1 MAESADIPDHELT
14 RVLRQHGPLLEER
27 TRALLATG
35 AAEIAVPRLLL
46 HARLRSPSRWRK
58 GLLEVTSEDPFTGA
72 TNAGTSPLRRTPWPP
87 SLTEE
92 ITIRLALEIVNR
104 LAQPG

>member
-1 MAESADIPDHELT
+1 MADAADIPDRELT
-14 RVLRQHGPLLEER
+14 RVLREHGPLLEEQI
-27 TRALLATG
+27 RALLATG

-46 HARLRSPSRWRK
+46 HARMRSPRRWRK

-72 TNAGTSPLRRTPWPP
+72 TLASTSPLRRTPWPP
-87 SLTEE
+87 SLTQE
-92 ITIRLALEIVNR
+92 IAIRLALEIVNR